1 MSKNA
6 SLLLKSNRQRRRVL
20 GDKWGKYDMMKM
32 TGYPTVFLAFMGSM
46 DCLTTVIGILYFGAV
61 ELNPLIAGVVS
72 TNIPAFV
79 VLKMT
84 TTVFVCLIFVQA
96 EKILMKT
103 EDKNCKAFTCTNKL
117 LKIAYVGVILF
128 LVVVVVNNL
137 MVLANAL

>member
-1 MSKNA
+1 MMRIKSYPT
-6 SLLLKSNRQRRRVL
+6 LLLAL
-20 GDKWGKYDMMKM
+20 
-32 TGYPTVFLAFMGSM
+32 MGSM

-72 TNIPAFV
+72 TNLPAFV
-79 VLKMT
+79 ILKLT

-103 EDKNCKAFTCTNKL
+103 ENKNCRAFTCTNNL
-117 LKIAYVGVILF
+117 LKVAYVGVILF

-137 MVLANAL
+137 MVLANAIL